1 MEQPLSIAFITH
13 PECLL
18 HEMGEGHPERPAR
31 LRAIED
37 KLIAS
42 RLDPLL
48 VRAEAPEATREQLL
62 RVHDAAYLD
71 ALERASPHSGL
82 VQIDPD
88 TAMNPH
94 TLGAARRAAGAAV
107 LGTDLVVAGKA
118 QAAFC
123 AVRPPG
129 HHAERARAMGFCFFN
144 NVAVGAAHALERHGL
159 ARVAIADFDVH
170 HGNGTEDIFRDEP
183 RVLMVSTFQHPFYP
197 ASGIESRSERMVNIP
212 LAAGSSGKEF
222 RSAVTELWLPALER
236 FAPQMIF
243 VSAGF
248 DAHRDDAMA
257 MLRLLETDY
266 AWVTQQL
273 RSVAAR
279 HAQGRIV
286 SVLEGGYELGALA
299 RSVASHLENLV
310 A

>member
-1 MEQPLSIAFITH
+1 VSIAFITH
-13 PECLL
+13 PACLL
-18 HEMGEGHPERPAR
+18 HEMGEGHPERPER
-31 LRAIED
+31 LSAIED

-42 RLDPLL
+42 RLDHLV
-48 VRAEAPEATREQLL
+48 VRAEAPAATREQLL
-62 RVHDAAYLD
+62 RVHDASYLE
-71 ALERASPHSGL
+71 AIERASPRSGL

-94 TLGAARRAAGAAV
+94 TLEAALRAAGAAV
-107 LGTDLVVAGKA
+107 LGTDLVIGGKA
-118 QAAFC
+118 EAAFC

-144 NVAVGAAHALERHGL
+144 NVAVGAAHALEHHGL

-170 HGNGTEDIFRDEP
+170 HGNGTEDIFRNEA
-183 RVLMVSTFQHPFYP
+183 RVLMVSIFQHPFYP
-197 ASGIESRSERMVNIP
+197 GSGIEGRSERMVNIP

-222 RSAVTELWLPALER
+222 RAAVTEEWLPALER
-236 FAPQMIF
+236 FAPQMLF

-248 DAHRDDAMA
+248 DAHRDDEMA
-257 MLRLLETDY
+257 MLRLVEADY

-286 SVLEGGYELGALA
+286 SLLEGGYELGALS
-299 RSVASHLENLV
+299 RSVAAHLENLID
-310 A
+310 

>member
-1 MEQPLSIAFITH
+1 VSIAFITH
-13 PECLL
+13 PACLL

-31 LRAIED
+31 LSAIED

-42 RLDPLL
+42 RLDHLV
-48 VRAEAPEATREQLL
+48 VRAEAPAATREQLL
-62 RVHDAAYLD
+62 RVHDASYLE
-71 ALERASPHSGL
+71 AIERASPRSGL

-94 TLGAARRAAGAAV
+94 TLEAALRAAGAAV
-107 LGTDLVVAGKA
+107 LGTDLVIGGKA
-118 QAAFC
+118 EAAFC

-144 NVAVGAAHALERHGL
+144 NVAVGAAHALEHHGL

-170 HGNGTEDIFRDEP
+170 HGNGTEDIFRNDA
-183 RVLMVSTFQHPFYP
+183 RVLMVSIFQHPFYP
-197 ASGIESRSERMVNIP
+197 GSGVEGRSERMVNIP

-222 RSAVTELWLPALER
+222 RAAVTEEWLPALER
-236 FAPQMIF
+236 FAPQMLF

-248 DAHRDDAMA
+248 DAHRDDEMA
-257 MLRLLETDY
+257 MLRLVEADY

-286 SVLEGGYELGALA
+286 SLLEGGYELGALS
-299 RSVASHLENLV
+299 RSVAAHLENLID
-310 A
+310 